1 MNNRTKNM
9 WLGLPVGPC
18 VAPSLLS
25 VDFAAAG
32 VQIDQVLAAGASML
46 HVDIMDGHFV
56 PNLSMGPPVVASLR
70 KYTPAPL
77 DVHLMV
83 TDPGFFIEPFAR
95 AGADSLNFHI
105 EACGRTGPEQAERA
119 KELIGKIRD
128 LGLGTGV
135 TLKPQTPAAAIKP
148 IVELVDF
155 VLIMTVEPGFGG
167 QKFMDDMLPKIEAI
181 RGMLSSGQRLQ
192 VDGGINPRTARLC
205 VSAGAD
211 VLVAGASIFGPDP
224 AGAMREMLREIA
236 GCR

>member
-1 MNNRTKNM
+1 MTNDTKNM
-9 WLGLPVGPC
+9 WRGLAEGAC

-32 VQIDQVLAAGASML
+32 VQIDQVLAAGAAML

-70 KYTPAPL
+70 KYTDAPL

-83 TDPGFFIEPFAR
+83 TDPGFFIEPFAQ

-105 EACGRTGPEQAERA
+105 EACGQTGAEQTCRA
-119 KELIGKIRD
+119 RELIGQIRS
-128 LGLGTGV
+128 LGLGVGV
-135 TLKPQTPAAAIKP
+135 TLKPKTPAEAIEP

-167 QKFMDDMLPKIEAI
+167 QKFMEDMLPKIEAI
-181 RGMLSSGQRLQ
+181 RGMLSGGQRLE
-192 VDGGINPRTARLC
+192 VDGGINLQTAKLC
-205 VSAGAD
+205 ASAGAD
-211 VLVAGASIFGPDP
+211 VLVAGANIFGDDP
-224 AGAMREMLREIA
+224 AGAVRDMMREIA
-236 GCR
+236 G